1 MPLRVFIVPRVGIG
15 PHKLVK
21 VKCSSL
27 LRSKL
32 LQGTVSVT
40 CAFLTSYGTM
50 PTRGTPTRDGKV
62 EAPGERTCRLC
73 WGEEDEGPLVQPCAC
88 RGSQKWIHKHCLEKW
103 RRTSP
108 KKDAAYR
115 CGQCMNTYGDALSLE
130 LLRAR
135 LQAERADG
143 EYTVFTLNRLA
154 LELQDQGKY
163 DEAEPLHREALEV
176 SRETLGDRHP
186 NTLGSISNL
195 GALLYAKGDL
205 AAAEPLIREALEG
218 QRETLG
224 NRDLSTLVSINNLG
238 ALLWAKGGL
247 AAAEPLFREALEVS
261 RETLGNRHPHTL
273 TSINNLG
280 QLLQAKGDL
289 AAAESLCLEALEVQ
303 RQTLGDRHSS
313 TLVSIHNLGALLYA
327 KGDLAAAEPQCREAL
342 EGQRQ
347 TLGDR
352 HPDTLDSIG
361 NLGLLLMAKGDF
373 AAAEPLLCEVV
384 EALRATLGSGHPN
397 TLASIAKLRRLIIIR
412 RLPGSSTYA
421 FLPYIAS
428 CSRRSLYLVSVT
440 LASCSVACFAMI
452 CTYISWRF
460 S

>member
-1 MPLRVFIVPRVGIG
+1 
-15 PHKLVK
+15 
-21 VKCSSL
+21 
-27 LRSKL
+27 
-32 LQGTVSVT
+32 
-40 CAFLTSYGTM
+40 M

-62 EAPGERTCRLC
+62 EAPDERTCRLC

-108 KKDAAYR
+108 RKDAAYR
-115 CGQCMNTYGDALSLE
+115 CGQCMNTYGDAQSLE

-143 EYTVFTLNRLA
+143 EYTVFTLNTLA
-154 LELQDQGKY
+154 SELQAQGMY
-163 DEAEPLHREALEV
+163 DEAEPLYREALEV

-186 NTLGSISNL
+186 NTL
-195 GALLYAKGDL
+195 
-205 AAAEPLIREALEG
+205 
-218 QRETLG
+218 
-224 NRDLSTLVSINNLG
+224 
-238 ALLWAKGGL
+238 
-247 AAAEPLFREALEVS
+247 
-261 RETLGNRHPHTL
+261 
-273 TSINNLG
+273 TSINNFGL
-280 QLLQAKGDL
+280 LLQAKGDL
-289 AAAESLCLEALEVQ
+289 AAAEPLCLEALEVQ

-313 TLVSIHNLGALLYA
+313 TLTSIHNLGALLYA
-327 KGDLAAAEPQCREAL
+327 KGDLAAVEPLLREAL
-342 EGQRQ
+342 EGRRA
-347 TLGDR
+347 TLGGR
-352 HPDTLDSIG
+352 HPNTLASIN
-361 NLGLLLMAKGDF
+361 NLGTLLLAKGDL
-373 AAAEPLLCEVV
+373 AAAEPLLREVV

-428 CSRRSLYLVSVT
+428 CSRRSLYLVIVT
-440 LASCSVACFAMI
+440 LALCSVACFAII